1 MEIRNLHLFCA
12 SMSSKAK
19 EDITKMP
26 EDAKTVLASTFAKS
40 FNSMPKW
47 LRWGTIIAIIV
58 GVFYFTVVQNIITSH
73 HETNQIE
80 NIQNTVS
87 SLDAKIKSIEEAQV
101 DNLEVYEDIQELQ
114 ELFDLFAETE
124 RIKFRNFI
132 TFLRTTHG
140 RKFDRQTYENA
151 INNFENSDFKL
162 QKEYQDKVEEV
173 FNNRIKK
180 RIRERAQKRL
190 ERK

>member
-1 MEIRNLHLFCA
+1 
-12 SMSSKAK
+12 MSSKAK
-19 EDITKMP
+19 DDITKMP

-47 LRWGTIIAIIV
+47 LRWGAIMAIII
-58 GVFYFTVVQNIITSH
+58 GVFYFTVVQNIITSY
-73 HETNQIE
+73 HETSQIE

-87 SLDAKIKSIEEAQV
+87 SLDAKIKNIEEAQA
-101 DNLEVYEDIQELQ
+101 DNLEVYEDLQELQ
-114 ELFDLFAETE
+114 EMFDLFAETE
-124 RIKFRNFI
+124 RIKFKNFI
-132 TFLRTTHG
+132 TFLRTSHG
-140 RKFDRQTYENA
+140 RKFDQQTYEKA

-162 QKEYQDKVEEV
+162 QKEYQEKVEDV

-180 RIRERAQKRL
+180 RIKDREQKRL